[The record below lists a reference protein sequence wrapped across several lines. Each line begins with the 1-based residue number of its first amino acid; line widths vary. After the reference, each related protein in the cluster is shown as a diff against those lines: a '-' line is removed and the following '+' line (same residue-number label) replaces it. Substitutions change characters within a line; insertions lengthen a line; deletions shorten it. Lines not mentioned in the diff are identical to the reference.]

1 MAYEPLICRFPVNL
15 DGEMRTVT
23 VSIHLDVPASVRFEM
38 KASSGVY
45 PSRVV
50 AVWID
55 GRWSVFEGDES
66 SDPRRLLAIT
76 LTSGTMTF
84 GPYGCDWL
92 LVRALLIKL
101 TQSPPVY
108 YR

>member
-1 MAYEPLICRFPVNL
+1 MTAEPLICRFFVTLN
-15 DGEMRTVT
+15 GETQTVT
-23 VSIHLDVPASVRFEM
+23 VSIYLDVPAFVRFEM
-38 KASSGVY
+38 NASSGEC
-45 PSRVV
+45 PPRVV
-50 AVWID
+50 AVWND
-55 GRWSVFEGDES
+55 GKWSVFEGDET

-92 LVRALLIKL
+92 HVRDLLIKL
-101 TQSPPVY
+101 TQSALVH